1 MCLLAHIVLKCVYV
15 CSLAASIATIT
26 EDDGVLG
33 LWKGSVPVLLGGAP
47 ESAIQLAAHSY
58 MVAVMVTVVGA
69 PGTLENELPIVCQVL
84 AGFVVGFST
93 LVATNPMEVLRLKSA
108 GGDTRGVVDQIRE
121 LGLVGL
127 FEGCAATLL
136 RDLPFAMIYFPL
148 YCRLKVEIGPIF
160 ASHSDTA
167 VLLVSGFIAG
177 AVASYFT
184 TPFDIIKTRVQSQN
198 STRKS
203 TGKFCETEVSSR
215 RIVTAFATQEDAP
228 LCGVTVASV
237 ALDMVT
243 NEGWGSLM
251 CGSGV
256 RVMKLAPNMAIT
268 LVLYETAQSLVKS
281 AIAQ

>member
-1 MCLLAHIVLKCVYV
+1 
-15 CSLAASIATIT
+15 
-26 EDDGVLG
+26 
-33 LWKGSVPVLLGGAP
+33 
-47 ESAIQLAAHSY
+47 

-268 LVLYETAQSLVKS
+268 LVLYETAQSLVQS
-281 AIAQ
+281 SIAQ